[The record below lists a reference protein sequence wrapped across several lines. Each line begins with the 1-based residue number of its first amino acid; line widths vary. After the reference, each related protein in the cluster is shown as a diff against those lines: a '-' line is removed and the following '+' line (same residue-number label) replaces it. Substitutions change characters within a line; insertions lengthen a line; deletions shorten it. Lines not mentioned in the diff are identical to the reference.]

1 MIKKI
6 YKHLKN
12 HTFMTNIKRKYYIFA
27 YFKLKIYNDEKYLIK
42 LGKLR
47 LKYKMDL
54 KSPKTF
60 NEKLNYYK
68 LHYKNDLMADC
79 VEKIKV
85 KQYVIDKGLE
95 EIVIKTIA
103 TYDSLDEV
111 NLNELPN
118 SFVIKNT
125 NDSGGVFVCKDKSQ
139 IKNMDIISDK
149 LNGRVKKEIINGK
162 HYSLE
167 NNYTKYKNRIIVE
180 ELIETED
187 NHAPWDYKIFCFN
200 GEPKF
205 LYIAKD
211 RDTECTF
218 DFFDTDF
225 NWFDV
230 RQGHPNAKVR
240 PEKPENFDKM
250 LEYARILSKDFPHVR
265 VDLYNIKGKIYFG
278 ELTFYNNAGLTPF
291 EPREFDEK
299 FGTYF
304 DIESLKK

>member
-12 HTFMTNIKRKYYIFA
+12 HTLIAAIKRKYYIFA
-27 YFKLKIYNDEKYLIK
+27 HFKLNLYSDEKYLIK
-42 LGKLR
+42 LGKTS

-54 KSPKTF
+54 KNPKTF

-68 LHYKNDLMADC
+68 LHYENALMADC
-79 VEKIKV
+79 VEKIKA

-111 NLNELPN
+111 NLDDLPN

-125 NDSGGVFVCKDKSQ
+125 IDSGGVFVCKDK
-139 IKNMDIISDK
+139 KMTNKKIIQDK
-149 LNGRVKKEIINGK
+149 LSGNFKYEIINGK

-167 NNYTKYKNRIIVE
+167 NSYTQNKNRIIVE

-187 NHAPWDYKIFCFN
+187 NRAPWDYKIFCFN

-205 LYIAKD
+205 LFVAKD
-211 RDTECTF
+211 RETECTF

-225 NWFDV
+225 NWIDV

-250 LEYARILSKDFPHVR
+250 LEYARILSKGFPQVR

-278 ELTFYNNAGLTPF
+278 ELTFYHFAGLTPF
-291 EPREFDEK
+291 EPKEFDEK

-304 DIESLKK
+304 DIESLKN